1 MLNFEK
7 LCFENNFKRM
17 NWNYPFGATEAL
29 FVVLFVIA
37 YLAFI
42 IRTTRVARKLMTRS
56 RSWVFKFFIR
66 IIIFGLL
73 ITALLGPSFGE
84 SELEVEAAGKDIFL
98 VVDLSNSMN
107 ATDVTPSRLD
117 KVKFEMNRLI
127 QNAGNNR
134 IGLIVFSNESFV
146 QIPLTY
152 DLQALS
158 SLVQS
163 LQTDLLP
170 GGGSNQCSAL
180 DMAYKKLMNDGS
192 TSNKSKIIVL
202 LTDGEGTQSCEA
214 SLFNAMRLYGLHLY
228 VVGVGTQNG
237 SSILLDGKRIVD
249 EDGKMV
255 ISKLDEKKLKKV
267 GEQTNGTYYRLNNEV
282 NELPQV
288 VADINSLEGR
298 LIDSRKISVVS
309 NKYYYFL
316 GIAIFLLALDVL
328 ITVSTFRL

>member
-1 MLNFEK
+1 
-7 LCFENNFKRM
+7 M
-17 NWNYPFGATEAL
+17 NWNYPFGVTEVLFVLL
-29 FVVLFVIA
+29 FVVF
-37 YLAFI
+37 YLTFI
-42 IRTTRVARKLMTRS
+42 VRTIRVARKLMTYS
-56 RSWVFKFFIR
+56 HSWVFKFFLRVIA
-66 IIIFGLL
+66 FTLL

-98 VVDLSNSMN
+98 VIDLSNSMN

-117 KVKFEMNRLI
+117 KVKFEINRLI

-134 IGLIVFSNESFV
+134 IGLIVFSNEAFV

-170 GGGSNQCSAL
+170 GGGSDQCAAL
-180 DMAYKKLMNDGS
+180 NLAYKKLVNDGS

-202 LTDGEGTQSCEA
+202 LTDGESAVSCDA
-214 SLFNAMRLYGLHLY
+214 SLFNALRLYGLNLY
-228 VVGVGTQNG
+228 VVGVGTTNG
-237 SSILLDGKRIVD
+237 SSILMDGKRIID
-249 EDGKMV
+249 EYGKVV
-255 ISKLDEKKLKKV
+255 ISKLNERGLVKIA
-267 GEQTNGTYYRLNNEV
+267 EQANGNYYRLNNEV
-282 NELPQV
+282 NDLPNV
-288 VADINSLEGR
+288 VGDISLLAGK
-298 LIDSRKISVVS
+298 LIDSRKVSVTS

-316 GIAIFLLALDVL
+316 AVAIFLLTLDVL